1 MLLYAGVDDCY
12 NGTVDI
18 PHRPHLAGDFAM
30 KRDIAAVAGLLILSG
45 CGMQRVEVR
54 PLGVGLSSASPSER
68 AYQEGKADLAAG
80 QPGLAIVAFET
91 ALANDPGSVRVL
103 NALGAA
109 YDTLQRFDVAQSFY
123 RQALQRE
130 PNSPDVANNM
140 AISLQMAGKPEAMQ
154 WFARAERLDPK
165 NPVID
170 ANVSLAQTTP
180 TAAPTM
186 MAVRD
191 DPSPL
196 QLDQPRIERASP
208 LIYEVQLPKDHPT
221 DLGQMVRPES
231 PRNVASVQRRISVPP
246 IAEAGG
252 PAPPIRNVVI
262 PTPLVDDT
270 ANPTPLTRNTAGP
283 EKPAAPAPQVG
294 NITSQAAPPPT
305 APAAITASMVAM
317 PTPAATSQTAPA
329 ARPAVTVFDP
339 TLAACA
345 PNVAPETLNAI
356 IRAESGG
363 NPLALHVNGT
373 DQQPP
378 PARDPAEAARVAE
391 SYVGQGY
398 SVDVGLMQ
406 VNTRNLAATGHS
418 IQQALD
424 PCTNILHG
432 STILS
437 GDYARAARTRGDDP
451 YALLA
456 ALSAYNTGDFHRG
469 FDNGYVAQVVSGYES
484 PGPHRRHAAEPAV
497 QHAAAAAPHKVSEQS
512 ERAHALKQELDRL
525 EQTANPSSPAKLMAS
540 GSM

>member
-1 MLLYAGVDDCY
+1 
-12 NGTVDI
+12 
-18 PHRPHLAGDFAM
+18 M
-30 KRDIAAVAGLLILSG
+30 KRDIAAVAGLLVLSG
-45 CGMQRVEVR
+45 CGMERIEVR
-54 PLGVGLSSASPSER
+54 PVGAEVSAASPAER

-80 QPGLAIVAFET
+80 RPGLAIVAFET
-91 ALANDPGSVRVL
+91 ALANDPSSVRVL

-109 YDTLQRFDVAQSFY
+109 YDSLQRFDVAQSFY
-123 RQALQRE
+123 QQALQRE
-130 PNSPDVANNM
+130 PNSPDVVNNM
-140 AISLQMAGKPEAMQ
+140 AISLQMAGKPEAMN
-154 WFARAERLDPK
+154 WFARAEQLDPK

-170 ANVSLAQTTP
+170 ANVGLAQ
-180 TAAPTM
+180 AAPVQAPAATM
-186 MAVRD
+186 MAGRD
-191 DPSPL
+191 DPSAV
-196 QLDQPRIERASP
+196 QGDQPRIERASP
-208 LIYEVQLPKDHPT
+208 LIYEVELPKDHPT
-221 DLGQMVRPES
+221 DLGRMVQPES
-231 PRNVASVQRRISVPP
+231 PRNVASVQRKISVQP
-246 IAEAGG
+246 IADAGG
-252 PAPPIRNVVI
+252 PAPPIRNIVI
-262 PTPLVDDT
+262 PTPPVDET
-270 ANPTPLTRNTAGP
+270 ANPTPLTRDTAGP

-294 NITSQAAPPPT
+294 NITSQATPPPT
-305 APAAITASMVAM
+305 APAAIIASMVAM
-317 PTPAATSQTAPA
+317 PMAVTSSPTAPV
-329 ARPAVTVFDP
+329 ARPAVTAFDP
-339 TLAACA
+339 MLAACA

-356 IRAESGG
+356 IKVESGG

-469 FDNGYVAQVVSGYES
+469 FDNGYVAQVVSGHES
-484 PGPHRRHAAEPAV
+484 TGPRRRHAEDPAV
-497 QHAAAAAPHKVSEQS
+497 QHAAAALPPRPAGQS
-512 ERAHALKQELDRL
+512 DRAHALRQELDRL
-525 EQTANPSSPAKLMAS
+525 EQTANQSKAAKLMAS

>member
-1 MLLYAGVDDCY
+1 
-12 NGTVDI
+12 
-18 PHRPHLAGDFAM
+18 M

-45 CGMQRVEVR
+45 CGMERIEVR
-54 PLGVGLSSASPSER
+54 PTGVALSSASPAER
-68 AYQEGKADLAAG
+68 AYQDGKADLAAG
-80 QPGLAIVAFET
+80 RPGLAIVAFET
-91 ALANDPGSVRVL
+91 ALANDPTSVRVL

-109 YDTLQRFDVAQSFY
+109 YDSLQRFDVAQSFY

-130 PNSPDVANNM
+130 PNSPDVVNNM
-140 AISLQMAGKPEAMQ
+140 AISLQMAGRPEAMQ
-154 WFARAERLDPK
+154 WFARAEQLDPK

-170 ANVSLAQTTP
+170 ANVSLAQSAP
-180 TAAPTM
+180 VPSPAATM
-186 MAVRD
+186 MARRD
-191 DPSPL
+191 DPSAVPV
-196 QLDQPRIERASP
+196 DQPRIERASP
-208 LIYEVQLPKDHPT
+208 LIYEVELPKDHPT
-221 DLGQMVRPES
+221 DLGLMVRPES

-252 PAPPIRNVVI
+252 PAPPIRNIVI
-262 PTPLVDDT
+262 PTPAIDET
-270 ANPTPLTRNTAGP
+270 ANPTPLTRDTAGP

-294 NITSQAAPPPT
+294 NITSQATPPPT
-305 APAAITASMVAM
+305 APAAITETMVALPM
-317 PTPAATSQTAPA
+317 AVTSRQPAPA
-329 ARPAVTVFDP
+329 ARPAVTAFDQ

-356 IRAESGG
+356 IRVESGG

-469 FDNGYVAQVVSGYES
+469 FDNGYVAQVVSS
-484 PGPHRRHAAEPAV
+484 HDPAGPRR
-497 QHAAAAAPHKVSEQS
+497 QHAAAATPHKTAEQS
-512 ERAHALKQELDRL
+512 ERVHALKQELDRL
-525 EQTANPSSPAKLMAS
+525 EQTANQSNATKLMAA